1 MTGLR
6 VEVGLSLNL
15 QTEYDL
21 RMTKCKI
28 RADIERR
35 IITAN
40 DIDESLPQR
49 DGSQVSAGGNT
60 ILNSNHFF
68 ESECVLFS

>member
-1 MTGLR
+1 MTVLG

-21 RMTKCKI
+21 RMVKCKI

-35 IITAN
+35 IIPAKY
-40 DIDESLPQR
+40 IDESLRQR
-49 DGSQVSAGGNT
+49 DGSQVNAGGNT
-60 ILNSNHFF
+60 ILNLNHFF